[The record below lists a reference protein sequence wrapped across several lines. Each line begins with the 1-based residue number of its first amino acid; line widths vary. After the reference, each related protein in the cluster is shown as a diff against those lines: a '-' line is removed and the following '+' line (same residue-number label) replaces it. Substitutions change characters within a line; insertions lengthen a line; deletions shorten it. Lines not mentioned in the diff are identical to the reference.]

1 MSADSP
7 GQSVP
12 LFRIESLRFAY
23 ETDPV
28 LELDE
33 LEIPG
38 GGVTV
43 LIGPNGSGKTTLLKL
58 VNGLFSVSAGR
69 ILYRG
74 RPLNA
79 QTLPRLRQESV
90 LVHQDP
96 YLFDGS
102 VYGNVS
108 YGLKLRRAPAH
119 QVRRAVAEALRQVGL
134 VAFEHRRARRLSGG
148 ERQRVAI
155 ARALVLDPQVLLLDE
170 PTANVDADTIE
181 LLERLVARLSES
193 GTTVIISTHHPA
205 FAYRLG
211 TRLIF
216 MEEGRLVS
224 GRENIFKGRVESRD
238 ESFTYFRTG
247 TQVVRCPAQEGD
259 FTTAV
264 LPLED
269 VILSTERI
277 QTSAQNQFTGAVLG
291 VEIIDHT
298 VRVSLDCGMVVQA
311 LITEYSM
318 DRLKVVPG
326 AEFFV
331 TFKAAA
337 VRLY

>member
-1 MSADSP
+1 MSADFTR
-7 GQSVP
+7 QSEP
-12 LFRIESLRFAY
+12 LFSIQSLRFAY
-23 ETDPV
+23 EADPV

-58 VNGLFSVSAGR
+58 LNGLFAVSAGR

-74 RPLNA
+74 QPLNA

-108 YGLKLRRAPAH
+108 YGLKVRRTPTHEA
-119 QVRRAVAEALRQVGL
+119 RRAVAEALQRVGL
-134 VAFEHRRARRLSGG
+134 GAFEHRKARRLSGG
-148 ERQRVAI
+148 EKQRVAI
-155 ARALVLDPQVLLLDE
+155 ARALVLDPKILLLDE

-181 LLERLVARLSES
+181 LLEQLVNSLSGA

-211 TRLIF
+211 NRLVF
-216 MEEGRLVS
+216 MEEGRLVP
-224 GRENIFKGRVESRD
+224 GRENIFKGTVESRD

-247 TQVVRCPAQEGD
+247 AQVLRCPAQEGD

-277 QTSAQNQFTGAVLG
+277 TSSAQNQFVAAVQR
-291 VEIIDHT
+291 VETVDHT
-298 VRVSLDCGMVVQA
+298 VRVILNCGFAVQA

-318 DRLKVVPG
+318 DCLKVVPG
-326 AEFFV
+326 AEFYV

>member
-1 MSADSP
+1 MQTD
-7 GQSVP
+7 P
-12 LFRIESLRFAY
+12 LFHAESLRFAY
-23 ETDPV
+23 DADPV
-28 LELDE
+28 LDLAD
-33 LEIPG
+33 LEISS

-58 VNGLFSVSAGR
+58 LNALLPVSKGR

-79 QTLPRLRQESV
+79 PTIPRLRRESV

-108 YGLKLRRAPAH
+108 YGLKVRHAPADR
-119 QVRRAVAEALRQVGL
+119 VRKAVADALQRVGL
-134 VAFEHRRARRLSGG
+134 HGFEHRRARRLSGG

-155 ARALVLDPQVLLLDE
+155 ARALVLDPKVLFLDE

-181 LLERLVARLSES
+181 LLERLVVRLNEG

-211 TRLIF
+211 TRLVF
-216 MEEGRLVS
+216 MDEGRLVP
-224 GRENIFKGRVESRD
+224 GRENIFKGEVEARD

-247 TQVVRCPAQEGD
+247 AKVLRCPAQEGG

-264 LPLED
+264 LPLDD

-277 QTSAQNQFTGAVLG
+277 QTSAQNQFPGTVTR
-291 VEIIDHT
+291 VETVDHT
-298 VRVSLDCGMVVQA
+298 VRVSLDCGFPVQA
-311 LITEYSM
+311 LITEYSVNT
-318 DRLKVVPG
+318 LKVVPG
-326 AEFFV
+326 SNFFV
-331 TFKAAA
+331 TFKASAI
-337 VRLY
+337 RLY

>member
-1 MSADSP
+1 MSADS
-7 GQSVP
+7 QRTFEP
-12 LFRIESLRFAY
+12 LFRIEALRFAY
-23 ETDPV
+23 DGDPV
-28 LELDE
+28 LELEE
-33 LEIPG
+33 LEIPAG
-38 GGVTV
+38 GITV

-58 VNGLFSVSAGR
+58 LNGLFHVSAGR

-74 RPLNA
+74 RLLNA

-108 YGLKLRRAPAH
+108 YGLK
-119 QVRRAVAEALRQVGL
+119 VRRTPTHEARKTVAETLRQVGL
-134 VAFEHRRARRLSGG
+134 GAFEHRKARRLSGG

-170 PTANVDADTIE
+170 PTANVDTDTIE
-181 LLERLVARLSES
+181 LLEQLVESLSEA
-193 GTTVIISTHHPA
+193 GTAVIISTHHRA

-211 TRLIF
+211 TRLVY
-216 MEEGRLVS
+216 MDEGRLVP

-238 ESFTYFRTG
+238 ESFTCFRTG
-247 TQVVRCPAQEGD
+247 NCLLRCPAQEGE

-269 VILSTERI
+269 VILSTEKIR
-277 QTSAQNQFTGAVLG
+277 TSAQNQFAGIVLG
-291 VEIIDHT
+291 VENVGRT
-298 VRVSLDCGMVVQA
+298 VRVSLDCGFAVQA
-311 LITEYSM
+311 LITQYSV
-318 DRLKVVPG
+318 DSLKVVPG

-337 VRLY
+337 IRLY

>member
-1 MSADSP
+1 MSADP
-7 GQSVP
+7 LKALEP

-23 ETDPV
+23 EVDPV
-28 LELDE
+28 LELEE

-43 LIGPNGSGKTTLLKL
+43 LVGPNGSGKTTLLKL
-58 VNGLFSVSAGR
+58 LNGLFSASAGR

-74 RPLNA
+74 QPLNA

-96 YLFDGS
+96 YLFDGN

-108 YGLKLRRAPAH
+108 YGLKVRRTPAREA
-119 QVRRAVAEALRQVGL
+119 RRAVAEALRRVGL
-134 VAFEHRRARRLSGG
+134 GAFEHRKARRLSGG
-148 ERQRVAI
+148 EKQRVAI
-155 ARALVLDPQVLLLDE
+155 ARALVLDPAVLLLDE

-181 LLERLVARLSES
+181 LLEQLLKSLSAG

-211 TRLIF
+211 TRLVY
-216 MEEGRLVS
+216 MEEGRLVP
-224 GRENIFKGRVESRD
+224 GRENIFKGMVESRD

-247 TQVVRCPAQEGD
+247 PQVLRCPAQEGD

-277 QTSAQNQFTGAVLG
+277 RTSAQNQFAGTVLG
-291 VEIIDHT
+291 VETIDHT
-298 VRVSLDCGMVVQA
+298 VRVSLDCGFAVQA
-311 LITEYSM
+311 LITEYSVE
-318 DRLKVVPG
+318 RLKVVPG
-326 AEFFV
+326 AEFYV

-337 VRLY
+337 IRLY

>member
-1 MSADSP
+1 MSAEP
-7 GQSVP
+7 LRQTEP
-12 LFRIESLRFAY
+12 LFRVESLRFAY
-23 ETDPV
+23 DADPV
-28 LELDE
+28 LDLAD
-33 LEIPG
+33 LEIES

-58 VNGLFSVSAGR
+58 LNGLLPVSGGR

-74 RPLNA
+74 RRLNA
-79 QTLPRLRQESV
+79 QTFPRLRQESV

-108 YGLKLRRAPAH
+108 YGLKVRRTPTDQA
-119 QVRRAVAEALRQVGL
+119 RRAVSEALQRVGL
-134 VAFEHRRARRLSGG
+134 GGFEHRRARRLSGG

-155 ARALVLDPQVLLLDE
+155 ARALVLDPEVLLLDE
-170 PTANVDADTIE
+170 PTANVDADSIE
-181 LLERLVARLSES
+181 LLEGLVLRLNRG

-211 TRLIF
+211 SQLIF
-216 MEEGRLVS
+216 MEEGRLVP
-224 GRENIFKGRVESRD
+224 GRENIFKGTVEARD

-247 TQVVRCPAQEGD
+247 TRVLRCPAQEGP

-264 LPLED
+264 LPLDD

-277 QTSAQNQFTGAVLG
+277 QTSAQNQFPATVTR
-291 VEIIDHT
+291 VETADPT
-298 VRVSLDCGMVVQA
+298 VRVSLDCGFPVQA
-311 LITEYSM
+311 LITEYSV
-318 DRLKVVPG
+318 DSLKVVPG
-326 AEFFV
+326 AEFYV
-331 TFKAAA
+331 TFKASAI
-337 VRLY
+337 RLY

>member
-1 MSADSP
+1 MSADRPNPSE
-7 GQSVP
+7 P

-23 ETDPV
+23 EADPV
-28 LELDE
+28 LELEE

-58 VNGLFSVSAGR
+58 LNGLLSASTGR

-74 RPLNA
+74 RPLND
-79 QTLPRLRQESV
+79 QTLQGLRQESV

-108 YGLKLRRAPAH
+108 YGLK
-119 QVRRAVAEALRQVGL
+119 VRRTPAPEARRTVAEALRTVGL
-134 VAFEHRRARRLSGG
+134 EAFEHRKARRLSGG
-148 ERQRVAI
+148 EKQRVAI
-155 ARALVLDPQVLLLDE
+155 ARALVLDPAVLLLDE
-170 PTANVDADTIE
+170 PTANVDVDTIE
-181 LLERLVARLSES
+181 LLEQLVKSLNA
-193 GTTVIISTHHPA
+193 GGAAVIISTHHPA

-211 TRLIF
+211 TQLVF
-216 MEEGRLVS
+216 MEEGRLVP
-224 GRENIFKGRVESRD
+224 GRENIFKGTVESRD

-247 TQVVRCPAQEGD
+247 NCLLRCPAQEGN

-277 QTSAQNQFTGAVLG
+277 QTSAQNQFAGTVRG
-291 VEIIDHT
+291 VETIGH
-298 VRVSLDCGMVVQA
+298 VAQVSLDCGFSVKA
-311 LITEYSM
+311 LITEYSVES
-318 DRLKVVPG
+318 LEVVPG

-331 TFKAAA
+331 TFKASAI
-337 VRLY
+337 RLY

>member
-1 MSADSP
+1 MSADP
-7 GQSVP
+7 LGQSEP
-12 LFRIESLRFAY
+12 LFRVQSLRFAY
-23 ETDPV
+23 EADPV
-28 LELDE
+28 LDLDE

-58 VNGLFSVSAGR
+58 LNGLFSVSAGR

-108 YGLKLRRAPAH
+108 YGLKVRRTPTHEA
-119 QVRRAVAEALRQVGL
+119 RRAVAEALQRVDLG
-134 VAFEHRRARRLSGG
+134 AFEHRRARRLSGG

-155 ARALVLDPQVLLLDE
+155 ARALVLDPKVLLLDE

-181 LLERLVARLSES
+181 LLERLVMRLSGA

-211 TRLIF
+211 TRLVF
-216 MEEGRLVS
+216 MEEGRLVP
-224 GRENIFKGRVESRD
+224 GRENIFKGAVESRD

-247 TQVVRCPAQEGD
+247 TQLLRCPAQEGD

-269 VILSTERI
+269 VILSTEKI
-277 QTSAQNQFTGAVLG
+277 TSSAQNQFAGAVLG
-291 VEIIDHT
+291 VETIDHT
-298 VRVSLDCGMVVQA
+298 VRVTLDCGFAVQA
-311 LITEYSM
+311 LITEYSV
-318 DRLKVVPG
+318 DSLKVVPG

-337 VRLY
+337 IRLY